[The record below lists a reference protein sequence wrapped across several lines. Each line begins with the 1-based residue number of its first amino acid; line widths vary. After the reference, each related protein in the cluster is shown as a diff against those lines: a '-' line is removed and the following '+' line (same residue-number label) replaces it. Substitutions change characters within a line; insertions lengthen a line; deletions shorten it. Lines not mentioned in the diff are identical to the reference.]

1 MSPIAISF
9 LTLALVFGGAL
20 FGIFLRTS
28 LPEHHLTSD
37 CKDVVKLGI
46 GLVGTMAAL
55 VLGLLIASAKSSF
68 DMQSAELTEMSSK
81 LVLLDRVLAHYGPAA
96 RESRD
101 LVRAAVVRTLDG
113 MELQARTRDSHSD
126 PMSAGSE
133 ALYDKVQALVPAND
147 AQRTMQGQALGLVI
161 ALGQMR
167 WLIYEQRASS
177 VSMPLLVVLISWL
190 TIIFVSFG
198 LFAPFNATVLTS
210 LFVSALSFSGAIF
223 LILEM
228 YTPYGG
234 LIQISNAPLRAALAH
249 LGR

>member
-9 LTLALVFGGAL
+9 LTLAIVFGGAL

-28 LPEHHLTSD
+28 LPENHITSD
-37 CKDVVKLGI
+37 SQDIVKLGM

-96 RESRD
+96 QESRD

-234 LIQISNAPLRAALAH
+234 LIQISNAPLRAAFAH
-249 LGR
+249 LGQ

>member
-9 LTLALVFGGAL
+9 LTLAIVFGGAL

-28 LPEHHLTSD
+28 LPENHIISD
-37 CKDVVKLGI
+37 SQDIVKLGM

-228 YTPYGG
+228 YTPYSG
-234 LIQISNAPLRAALAH
+234 LIQLSNAPLRAALAH

>member
-20 FGIFLRTS
+20 FGMFLRTS
-28 LPEHHLTSD
+28 LSENHVVGDS
-37 CKDVVKLGI
+37 KDVVRLGM

-81 LVLLDRVLAHYGPAA
+81 LVLLDRVLAHYGPATQ
-96 RESRD
+96 ESRD

-113 MELQARTRDSHSD
+113 MELQAHTRGSHSD
-126 PMSAGSE
+126 PMSGGSE
-133 ALYDKVQALVPAND
+133 VLYDKVQALVPAND
-147 AQRTMQGQALGLVI
+147 AQRTIQGQALSLVI

-167 WLIYEQRASS
+167 WLMYEQRASS

-234 LIQISNAPLRAALAH
+234 LIQLSNAPLRAALAH
-249 LGR
+249 LGQ

>member
-28 LPEHHLTSD
+28 LPQNHMDSNSR
-37 CKDVVKLGI
+37 DVVKLGM

-68 DMQSAELTEMSSK
+68 DTQSAELTEMSSK

-96 RESRD
+96 QESRD
-101 LVRAAVVRTLDG
+101 LVRAAVGRTLEG
-113 MELQARTRDSHSD
+113 MELQARTGTSHSD

-133 ALYDKVQALVPAND
+133 VLYDKVQGLIPAND
-147 AQRTMQGQALGLVI
+147 AQRTIQGQALGLVI
-161 ALGQMR
+161 ALGQTR
-167 WLIYEQRASS
+167 WLMYEQRASS
-177 VSMPLLVVLISWL
+177 VSIPLLVVLISWL
-190 TIIFVSFG
+190 IIIFVSFG
-198 LFAPFNATVLTS
+198 LFAPLNATVLTS

-234 LIQISNAPLRAALAH
+234 LIQISNAPLRAAFAH
-249 LGR
+249 LGQ

>member
-9 LTLALVFGGAL
+9 LTLAIVFGGAL

-28 LPEHHLTSD
+28 LPENHITSD
-37 CKDVVKLGI
+37 SQDIVKLGM

-96 RESRD
+96 QESRD

-234 LIQISNAPLRAALAH
+234 LIQISSAPLRAALAH